1 MSLFD
6 GQPDAPAASKRV
18 PLASQPLAERMR
30 PRTLAEYSGQ
40 HHLLGPGKP
49 LRVQIERDAL
59 DQSGVG
65 SMILWGPP
73 GSGKTTLA
81 KIIAE
86 TTQANFI
93 EFSAVMSGIKE
104 IKQVMATAAQAAEMH
119 SRTILFVDEIHRF
132 NKAQQDAF
140 LPYVERGT
148 IRLIGAT
155 TENPSFEVIS
165 ALLSRCRV
173 YVLQP
178 LSEDHIAHLLRRALE
193 DPARGLG
200 SLNLAADDEALAL
213 IANYSSGDCRAAYNT
228 LEVAAQL
235 AQEPNTLEVAAQ
247 LPQEPNQPIRAV
259 GAAESN
265 QPIRAVG
272 AADISPA
279 LQRGESVESEEL
291 KSRRDDALKGHDFS
305 RAESAQ
311 KDDRALAPAKTSQPH
326 NRITK
331 EIATEA
337 VQQRV
342 LIYDK
347 NGEEHYNLISALH
360 KSVRNSDPDAAL
372 YWLARMFA
380 AGEDPLYLARRVV
393 RMAVEDI
400 GLAAPEALNLCLSA
414 KEAIDFLGSPE
425 GDLALAEAVV
435 YLCLAPKSNAV
446 YTAYAAVQSEIE
458 HTRQE
463 PVPLH
468 LRNAPTR
475 LMKELDYGRGYLY
488 AHDEEGKVADMDC
501 LPDSLRGRSYYK
513 PTQEGREKLLAQ
525 RMEDIRTLRLRKH
538 GGA

>member
-6 GQPDAPAASKRV
+6 GQPDGPAASKGV

-30 PRTLAEYSGQ
+30 PRTLEKYSGQ
-40 HHLLGPGKP
+40 QHLLGPGKP
-49 LRVQIERDAL
+49 LRVQIERNDPKS
-59 DQSGVG
+59 SGTG

-86 TTQANFI
+86 TTQANFV

-104 IKQVMATAAQAAEMH
+104 IKQVMVAAAQAAEMH

-155 TENPSFEVIS
+155 TENPSFEIIS

-173 YVLQP
+173 YVLHP
-178 LSEDHIAHLLRRALE
+178 LSEEHIALLLHRALE
-193 DPARGLG
+193 DTERGLG
-200 SLNLAADDEALAL
+200 SLNLTADDNALAL
-213 IANYSSGDCRAAYNT
+213 IASYSSGDCRAAYNT

-235 AQEPNTLEVAAQ
+235 ATAAAVAHIDVA
-247 LPQEPNQPIRAV
+247 
-259 GAAESN
+259 
-265 QPIRAVG
+265 
-272 AADISPA
+272 
-279 LQRGESVESEEL
+279 
-291 KSRRDDALKGHDFS
+291 
-305 RAESAQ
+305 
-311 KDDRALAPAKTSQPH
+311 
-326 NRITK
+326 
-331 EIATEA
+331 IATEA

-342 LIYDK
+342 LMYDK

-435 YLCLAPKSNAV
+435 YLSLAPKSNSV
-446 YTAYAAVQSEIE
+446 YTAYGAVQAEIE

-475 LMKELDYGRGYLY
+475 LMKELEYGKGYVY
-488 AHDEEGKVADMDC
+488 AHDEEGKIADMDC

-513 PTQEGREKLLAQ
+513 PTEEGRERQLAR
-525 RMEDIRTLRLRKH
+525 RMEEIRRIRASRH
-538 GGA
+538 GK

>member
-6 GQPDAPAASKRV
+6 GQPEGAAG
-18 PLASQPLAERMR
+18 PLRTAPLAERMR
-30 PRTLAEYSGQ
+30 PRSLDELSGQ
-40 HHLLGPGKP
+40 EHLVGPGKP
-49 LRVQIERDAL
+49 LRIQIERD
-59 DQSGVG
+59 DSG

-73 GSGKTTLA
+73 GVGKTTLA
-81 KIIAE
+81 KIVAE
-86 TTQANFI
+86 TTRANFI

-104 IKQVMATAAQAAEMH
+104 IKHVMATAAQASEMH

-155 TENPSFEVIS
+155 TENPSFEIIS

-178 LSEDHIAHLLRRALE
+178 LTGQQIAALLRRALE
-193 DPARGLG
+193 DKERGLG
-200 SLNLAADDEALAL
+200 AMEVTAEDEALEL
-213 IANYSSGDCRAAYNT
+213 IASYSSGDCRSAYNT

-235 AQEPNTLEVAAQ
+235 A
-247 LPQEPNQPIRAV
+247 
-259 GAAESN
+259 
-265 QPIRAVG
+265 
-272 AADISPA
+272 
-279 LQRGESVESEEL
+279 VEGS
-291 KSRRDDALKGHDFS
+291 KHIDK
-305 RAESAQ
+305 
-311 KDDRALAPAKTSQPH
+311 ALAA
-326 NRITK
+326 
-331 EIATEA
+331 EA

-342 LIYDK
+342 LMYDK
-347 NGEEHYNLISALH
+347 SGEEHYNLISALH

-380 AGEDPLYLARRVV
+380 GGEDPLYLARRIV

-435 YLCLAPKSNAV
+435 YLCLAPKSNSV
-446 YTAYAAVQSEIE
+446 YTAYGAVQAEIE

-468 LRNAPTR
+468 LRNAPTK
-475 LMKELDYGRGYLY
+475 LMKELGYSAGYRY
-488 AHDEEGKVADMDC
+488 AHDEEGKVAEMDC
-501 LPDSLRGRSYYK
+501 LPDSLKGRSYYK

-525 RMEDIRTLRLRKH
+525 RMEQIRRIRTAKR
-538 GGA
+538 GQP

>member
-6 GQPDAPAASKRV
+6 GEPEGPKGTLRTA
-18 PLASQPLAERMR
+18 PLAERMR
-30 PRTLAEYSGQ
+30 PRTLDEYSGQ
-40 HHLLGPGKP
+40 EHLLGPGKP
-49 LRVQIERDAL
+49 LRVQIERDGTDSAAL
-59 DQSGVG
+59 GSTSTG

-73 GSGKTTLA
+73 GVGKTTLA

-86 TTQANFI
+86 TTKANFI

-104 IKQVMATAAQAAEMH
+104 IKQVMAAAGQAAEMH

-155 TENPSFEVIS
+155 TENPSFEIIS

-178 LSEDHIAHLLRRALE
+178 LSGERIAALLRRALE
-193 DPARGLG
+193 DSERGLG
-200 SLNLAADDEALAL
+200 ALGLTADDDAMDL
-213 IANYSSGDCRAAYNT
+213 IASYSSGDCRSAYNT

-235 AQEPNTLEVAAQ
+235 AQTGQEGVAA
-247 LPQEPNQPIRAV
+247 
-259 GAAESN
+259 SN
-265 QPIRAVG
+265 HI
-272 AADISPA
+272 
-279 LQRGESVESEEL
+279 
-291 KSRRDDALKGHDFS
+291 
-305 RAESAQ
+305 
-311 KDDRALAPAKTSQPH
+311 DRALAV
-326 NRITK
+326 
-331 EIATEA
+331 EA

-342 LIYDK
+342 LMYDK
-347 NGEEHYNLISALH
+347 SGEEHYNLISALH
-360 KSVRNSDPDAAL
+360 KSVRNSDPDASL

-414 KEAIDFLGSPE
+414 KQAMEFLGSPE

-435 YLCLAPKSNAV
+435 YLALAPKSNAV
-446 YTAYAAVQSEIE
+446 YTAWGAVQGEIE

-475 LMKELDYGRGYLY
+475 LMKELDYGKGYRY
-488 AHDEEGKVADMDC
+488 AHDEQGRVADMDC
-501 LPDSLRGRSYYK
+501 LPDALKGRSYYK
-513 PTQEGREKLLAQ
+513 PTQEGREKQLAT
-525 RMEDIRTLRLRKH
+525 RMEEIRRIRAGKH
-538 GGA
+538 GP